1 MSRGGGGALSH
12 GDLSDARLSPKT
24 SVWDDTV
31 IFDSSF
37 LSLKK
42 SNETLATLRR
52 LIQTSDMPSDNFQM
66 GDSS

>member
-1 MSRGGGGALSH
+1 MLGCLQRRVFGTI
-12 GDLSDARLSPKT
+12 RLYLT
-24 SVWDDTV
+24 HR
-31 IFDSSF
+31 F

>member
-1 MSRGGGGALSH
+1 MEILVMLGCLQRRVFGTI
-12 GDLSDARLSPKT
+12 RLYLT
-24 SVWDDTV
+24 HR
-31 IFDSSF
+31 F